1 MTSWTAPK
9 TYTAGSALTASELN
23 THTRDNLLH
32 LYERVV
38 GYSPTMASDS
48 PARNSATF
56 ADLTGLSF
64 PVANGKNYTWIF
76 IATWEHSS
84 TSGGPVFGFTHAGGN
99 CVGLFEYTG
108 ESSTSSDTRDWE
120 QAQDTGSGVAT
131 VDTSGVRRICVAHG
145 RHQATASGTFQMRYA
160 RNTTGSV
167 IVHAGSSLFVTSD

>member
-38 GYSPTMASDS
+38 GYSPTMSSDQTRDS
-48 PARNSATF
+48 SAFGNVTE
-56 ADLTGLSF
+56 LTF
-64 PVANGKNYTWIF
+64 PVASGKNYGIIGAGTWK
-76 IATWEHSS
+76 HSS
-84 TSGGPVFGFTHAGGN
+84 TAGGLILGFDHPGGN
-99 CVGLFEYTG
+99 CRGLFEYTG
-108 ESSTSSDTRDWE
+108 ETSTTSNTRDWE

-131 VDTSGVRRICVAHG
+131 VDTSGARRICVAHG